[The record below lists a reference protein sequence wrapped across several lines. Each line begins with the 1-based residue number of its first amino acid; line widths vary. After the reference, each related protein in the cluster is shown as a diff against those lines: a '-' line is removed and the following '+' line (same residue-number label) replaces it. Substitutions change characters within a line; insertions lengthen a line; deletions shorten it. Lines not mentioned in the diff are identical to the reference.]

1 MPAIR
6 HCNALLPCAR
16 ACHVLNERPRQR
28 SAHSTKSGNLL
39 VATCCES
46 VQDEAG
52 VSKELQRRA
61 AESLLCIMS
70 LLSAVLPR
78 LEHLDR

>member
-1 MPAIR
+1 MRP
-6 HCNALLPCAR
+6 CLPRPER
-16 ACHVLNERPRQR
+16 A
-28 SAHSTKSGNLL
+28 STTTQCSLTKKRGNSF
-39 VATCCES
+39 VATCCKF

>member
-1 MPAIR
+1 
-6 HCNALLPCAR
+6 
-16 ACHVLNERPRQR
+16 
-28 SAHSTKSGNLL
+28 
-39 VATCCES
+39 